1 MLETSVL
8 RLSAFTVD
16 PAGGNPA
23 GVVISPSHPSDLEM
37 QAIAAHVGYSET
49 AFLAP
54 VGDRAYRVRYF
65 SPLAEVPF
73 CGHATIAAAVAITER
88 SGPGSFRF
96 DTNNG
101 PVAIE
106 TRPTSEG
113 LIEAT
118 LTSVP
123 PRVEPAADALVDAA
137 LSCLDWTRG
146 ELDPRLP
153 PARAFAGAWHL
164 VLAVQERV
172 TLDSMRYDFEKL
184 RALMLAED
192 LTTLQLVWQA
202 GPTTYRVR
210 DPFPVGGVVE
220 DPATGAGAAA
230 FGAYLREHGLI
241 VAPATITIL
250 QGEEIGRPSRLRVE
264 IVPDQ
269 AGIRVSGTAV
279 PID

>member
-1 MLETSVL
+1 MLESSVL
-8 RLSAFTVD
+8 RLAAFTVD

-23 GVVISPSHPSDLEM
+23 GVVIGASHPSDLEM
-37 QAIAAHVGYSET
+37 QTIAAEVGYSET
-49 AFLAP
+49 AFLAS

-73 CGHATIAAAVAITER
+73 CGHATIAAAVALAAR
-88 SGPGSFRF
+88 SGSGSFRF

-101 PVAIE
+101 PVAIG
-106 TRPTSEG
+106 TRLTPEG

-123 PRVEPAADALVDAA
+123 PRVEPAAEALVDTA
-137 LSCLDWTRG
+137 LACLDWTRG

-153 PARAFAGAWHL
+153 PARAYAGAWHL
-164 VLAVQERV
+164 VFGVKERT
-172 TLDSMRYDFEKL
+172 TLDGMRYDFEKL

-202 GPTTYRVR
+202 SPTTYRAR

-230 FGAYLREHGLI
+230 FGAYLREYGLV

-264 IVPDQ
+264 IVPDEV
-269 AGIRVSGTAV
+269 GIRVSGTAV
-279 PID
+279 PIR